1 MHVHLSV
8 CYKKRM
14 EILFKSF
21 FNNKMLVKK
30 DNNITQAIILLN
42 IYYKCVLLNAMSL
55 MLKLRK
61 KRLISKL

>member
-1 MHVHLSV
+1 
-8 CYKKRM
+8 M

-21 FNNKMLVKK
+21 LNNKMLVKK
-30 DNNITQAIILLN
+30 DNNITQAIVLLN